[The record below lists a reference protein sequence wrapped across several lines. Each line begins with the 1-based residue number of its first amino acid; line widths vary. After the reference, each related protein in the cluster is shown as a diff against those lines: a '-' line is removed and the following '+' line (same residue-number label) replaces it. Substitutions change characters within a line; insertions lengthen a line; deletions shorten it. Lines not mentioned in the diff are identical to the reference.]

1 MGSPIFF
8 KMSLPILSS
17 LFFEKNRPT
26 AAHFQQWQALA
37 SWSESFMPVYEW
49 DNVIYVAC
57 AKEPTLHI
65 QTDKKIVFVF
75 CEAGILKSLWE
86 ELNESPQGLSLTT
99 HIPSAA
105 PQSASFDD
113 IQADDQTVTIE
124 ASEENPAGMPEG
136 LSLDIGSKSPLEATS
151 ILRSSAQLVADDLF
165 AAEEA
170 QEEAAPVAAIP
181 EKDPSEGTK
190 TIAGY
195 TKITSA
201 SSTEEEIFDGILSE
215 MEKNFSKCMLLV
227 AQPDK
232 NNEVLKPY
240 KWNSRFSK
248 SNPSAKATAIPLNLP
263 SPFRVIFRT
272 QKSYHGYI
280 VPNDQN
286 DQFFAEWN
294 ESQIPDHMT
303 LSPILVDDVVVGAI
317 LGLGDK
323 NADNKATLL
332 QTEHLC
338 EAVAKK
344 FRSQPQLMKA
354 S

>member
-1 MGSPIFF
+1 MGSPIFL

-17 LFFEKNRPT
+17 SFFEKNRPT
-26 AAHFQQWQALA
+26 VAHFQQWQALA
-37 SWSESFMPVYEW
+37 SWSESFIPVYEW
-49 DNVIYVAC
+49 TDVIYVAC
-57 AKEPTLHI
+57 TKEPTLHI

-75 CEAGILKSLWE
+75 CEPGILKSLWE
-86 ELNESPQGLSLTT
+86 EFNESPQGLSITS

-113 IQADDQTVTIE
+113 IQLNDPAVAIE
-124 ASEENPAGMPEG
+124 ASEESPAGMPEG
-136 LSLDIGSKSPLEATS
+136 LSLDLGSSSALEATS
-151 ILRSSAQLVADDLF
+151 VRLSPKELAADDLF
-165 AAEEA
+165 TAEEP
-170 QEEAAPVAAIP
+170 QEEALPIAAIP
-181 EKDPSEGTK
+181 EEDPSEGTK
-190 TIAGY
+190 TIAGF

-201 SSTEEEIFDGILSE
+201 SSTEEEIFDSIFNE

-227 AQPDK
+227 AQADK
-232 NNEVLKPY
+232 NHQVLKPY
-240 KWNSRFSK
+240 KWNARFSN

-280 VPNDQN
+280 VPNNQN

-303 LSPILVDDVVVGAI
+303 LSPILVDDVMVGAI